1 MSLYGALRSGVS
13 GLFAQSQSMAMISD
27 NIANVNTN
35 GYKVS
40 KPRFTTLVTTA
51 ASNTQFSSG
60 GVQSVVGREYDVQGL
75 LQASSVSTDIAISG
89 NGFFTVTDEL
99 TFNST
104 SGDYDISGDIFYTRA
119 GQFRPDENGNLVN
132 AAGFYLTGWPRNSA
146 NTGFTT
152 TNVQSSFNGVNV
164 SSTTSAPV
172 ATQNIDLNANLDSGA
187 ATGDTFDATMQIFD
201 RLGTLKTMTV
211 TFTKNSTANVW
222 DLTATLSG
230 GGQFIDPELDAIAPV
245 SESTFDQ
252 GALNGNDFI
261 ESDELTTI
269 TGTAGDWTTAFND
282 TGLGGSSGVALGA
295 ITFNADGSLASVDS
309 DMDAGGADV
318 GFDLSGTTMQV
329 LIDHDE
335 LTTTAADITA
345 ININMG
351 TVNQRDGITQNSG
364 TSAINSFTQDG
375 QEFGTLTGVTIN
387 ESGVVTALFDN
398 GSTRQLYQVPV
409 TTFNNANGL
418 TQKTGNVFIETDAS
432 GTAIAHVAN
441 TGGAGQISP
450 SSLEA
455 STVDLAG
462 EFTDMITTQRA
473 YSASTKIIST
483 ADEMLEE
490 LIRTKR

>member
-60 GVQSVVGREYDVQGL
+60 GVQSVVGRDYDQQGL
-75 LQASSVSTDIAISG
+75 LQASSVSTDVAISG
-89 NGFFTVTDEL
+89 NGFFTVTDQL
-99 TFNST
+99 TFNSST
-104 SGDYDISGDIFYTRA
+104 GNYDISGDVFYTRA
-119 GQFRPDENGNLVN
+119 GQFRPDEDGNLVN
-132 AAGFYLTGWPRNSA
+132 AAGYYLTGWPRNAA
-146 NTGFTT
+146 NTGYST
-152 TNVQSSFNGVNV
+152 TNVQSAFNGINV
-164 SSTTSAPV
+164 AATTAAPV
-172 ATQNIDLNANLDSGA
+172 PTLNIDLNANLNSGA
-187 ATGDTFDATMQIFD
+187 ATNDTFDVPLQVFD
-201 RLGTLKTMTV
+201 RLGTLKTLTI
-211 TFTKNSTANVW
+211 TFTKNATANVW
-222 DLTATLSG
+222 DITAALAG
-230 GGQFIDPELDAIAPV
+230 GGQFIDPDTDNNSDATMDEGAGAAADDLLIDTTEL
-245 SESTFDQ
+245 S
-252 GALNGNDFI
+252 
-261 ESDELTTI
+261 TI
-269 TGTAGDWTTAFND
+269 TGTAGTWTGTFGDAALNG
-282 TGLGGSSGVALGA
+282 TTSNLGS
-295 ITFNADGSLASVDS
+295 ITFNADGSLSSVDS
-309 DMDAGGADV
+309 DLDAGGTDI
-318 GFDLSGTTMQV
+318 GFDNSGTTMQI
-329 LIDHDE
+329 LIDHDAS
-335 LTTTAADITA
+335 TTTAADITA

-351 TVNQRDGITQNSG
+351 TANQRDGITQNAG
-364 TSAINSFTQDG
+364 TSSLNSFTQDG
-375 QEFGTLTGVTIN
+375 QAFGTLSGVTIN
-387 ESGVVTALFDN
+387 DNGEVTALFDN
-398 GSTRQLYQVPV
+398 GSTRQLYQVPI

-441 TGGAGQISP
+441 TGGAGLISP